1 MPGPGMGLFESAAT
15 LLFEPAL
22 AGALKSFMGEVF
34 RPGRDD
40 DITDESM
47 GSFLERRLGSRQVAD
62 NLVSAVMHGIYAGDI
77 YQLSAKSIMPFQWY
91 LEGQYGSILK
101 GLYKVQQDSS
111 GTVPIT
117 QREAD
122 FIKSFQDE
130 PALERDFLQK
140 LRGAS
145 VFSFRNGIQT
155 LVNRLH
161 DNLLAKENVEIKTAT
176 EVTKLEKDEETG
188 KIKVSWF
195 ARVRMHAPNAPRCR
209 FIAKPTRLLK
219 RAIWSYRPCLPK
231 LWQRLQRPARRLP
244 ALPTSRLCLIFLRSR
259 SWW

>member
-1 MPGPGMGLFESAAT
+1 MPGPGMGFFELAST

-22 AGALKSFMGEVF
+22 AGASSSFLGEVF

-40 DITDESM
+40 DVTDESL

-91 LEGQYGSILK
+91 LEGEYGSILK
-101 GLYKVQQDSS
+101 GLYMVQQDSS

-161 DNLLAKENVEIKTAT
+161 DNLSAKENVKFKTAT

-195 ARVRMHAPNAPRCR
+195 ARVRIPAPDAPRCR
-209 FIAKPTRLLK
+209 SIAKPTRLLK
-219 RAIWSYRPCLPK
+219 
-231 LWQRLQRPARRLP
+231 
-244 ALPTSRLCLIFLRSR
+244 
-259 SWW
+259 